1 MSESPEQFKARMDAR
16 YTRDGSYGPLPIIR
30 VITDNAYSR
39 KRDELMRKYARLEAV
54 AADMREAEIE
64 FAYADRDDEAAL
76 EVIGDLVGL
85 GIPLAY
91 DIPEPPQ

>member
-30 VITDNAYSR
+30 VITEPNWSR
-39 KRDELMRKYARLEAV
+39 GLTPFQQQSHERLEAV

-64 FAYADRDDEAAL
+64 WAYADRDDHAHYIVTACL
-76 EVIGDLVGL
+76 TLIGEGKGV
-85 GIPLAY
+85 
-91 DIPEPPQ
+91 